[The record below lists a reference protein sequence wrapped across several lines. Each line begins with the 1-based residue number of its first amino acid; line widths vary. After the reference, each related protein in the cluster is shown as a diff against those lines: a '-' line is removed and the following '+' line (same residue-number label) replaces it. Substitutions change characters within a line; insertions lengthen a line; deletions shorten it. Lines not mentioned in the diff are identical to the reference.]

1 MAFAVLITTGA
12 SMTTGTAATQVCT
25 IVSTWKPWKRHGR
38 RRETLPPTRANK
50 RRNPRLFEQN
60 NAVEWETGIILFFR
74 NVYILVCIVKR
85 RESDNSGLHEKR
97 H

>member
-1 MAFAVLITTGA
+1 MVVIANGICCSDNDWCVDDYRDSGNTSVHRCVNMET
-12 SMTTGTAATQVCT
+12 MEE
-25 IVSTWKPWKRHGR
+25 KHGR

-50 RRNPRLFEQN
+50 RRIPRLFEQN

-85 RESDNSGLHEKR
+85 REK
-97 H
+97 